1 MRIRGHWGYIRPVSR
16 SIDSRA
22 AVPRARHAAGIA
34 AGALLLAAACGPP
47 EPSQGN
53 YLEQLVDARAY
64 KDDFFASDPESPVP
78 LDRRSWMVPL
88 RYYEPDISYRVPA
101 QLDIADD
108 QPIYDVPT
116 STGQFRRMQ
125 RIGHLEFVLHGDS
138 YRLTALLSEEEGL
151 FVPFRDDTSSNETYP
166 AGRYIDLPF
175 SPTGIY
181 DLDFNRAYHPT
192 CYFDEQF
199 DCPFPPPENRLRKA
213 IQAGEKLPPE
223 DERRLPISA
232 PVAPA
237 DTAGP

>member
-1 MRIRGHWGYIRPVSR
+1 MTGF
-16 SIDSRA
+16 
-22 AVPRARHAAGIA
+22 
-34 AGALLLAAACGPP
+34 LLLPAACGPP
-47 EPSQGN
+47 APDESG
-53 YLEQLVDARAY
+53 YLTRLVDDRAY
-64 KDDFFASDPESPVP
+64 KDEFFANAPDSPVP

-88 RYYEPDISYRVPA
+88 RYYEPDPSYRVPA

-125 RIGHLEFVLHGDS
+125 RIGHLEFMLHGES

-151 FVPFRDDTSSNETYP
+151 FVPFRDDTSSSETYP
-166 AGRYIDLPF
+166 AGRYLDLPF
-175 SPTGIY
+175 SATGIY

-213 IQAGEKLPPE
+213 IHAGEKLPPE

-232 PVAPA
+232 PDASRP
-237 DTAGP
+237 